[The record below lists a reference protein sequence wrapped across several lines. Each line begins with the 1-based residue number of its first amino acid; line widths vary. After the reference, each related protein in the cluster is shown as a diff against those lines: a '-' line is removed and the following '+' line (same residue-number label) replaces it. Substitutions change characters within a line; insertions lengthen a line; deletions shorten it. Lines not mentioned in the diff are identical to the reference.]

1 MNGSRLPKKSTLL
14 IWPHKI
20 LRLLTIISFVILHR
34 GSCVMGCGSSLPF
47 RSICNCYVFPR
58 DIMNWQSWH
67 GHHIYFV
74 LLSRVSNS
82 MQSARYCFYHF
93 CLSVSLSVRHI
104 CGNDCTYRQIFCTVW
119 LYCLVFW
126 ATTIITKFQGNS
138 LSRTLSTWGRKFCFA
153 IFYRNRSW
161 SQKRLR

>member
-14 IWPHKI
+14 IWPHRI

-104 CGNDCTYRQIFCTVW
+104 CGI
-119 LYCLVFW
+119 
-126 ATTIITKFQGNS
+126 AS
-138 LSRTLSTWGRKFCFA
+138 
-153 IFYRNRSW
+153 
-161 SQKRLR
+161 KRLHISSNLLHRLVILPSFLSHHYHYKIPRELPQQDIKYMG